1 MNYKTIDW
9 QKRISLTK
17 HKPESSPIQLSVNC
31 SQPPLYTP
39 LILYLQI
46 VCLQLPTLLKRP
58 GGSLIYKPLKINMKA
73 FFFFVSNKKQFT

>member
-9 QKRISLTK
+9 KKRISLSK

-46 VCLQLPTLLKRP
+46 VCLQLPTLLKRR

-73 FFFFVSNKKQFT
+73 FFFCKQ